1 MSTIEA
7 ANFTNFTSPQ
17 CACHSAVFFPAPSV
31 SAAVESMLIE
41 QQQKQQQTE
50 HGEIRLSHNIAFE
63 FNELQRCSSVD

>member
-1 MSTIEA
+1 MCMS
-7 ANFTNFTSPQ
+7 FGCVFSSPI
-17 CACHSAVFFPAPSV
+17 

-50 HGEIRLSHNIAFE
+50 HGAIRRSHNIAFE